1 MNTVNMSHNER
12 LRECKFRFDVERAQL
27 NHHFT
32 EQQHEISKALD
43 LARNERS
50 YWLSKLK
57 MGDDL
62 SLAKAKVDELTNRIA
77 ELHKEKNNL
86 DYDRRMR
93 IIDLQHRN
101 HNEIDRIEQEAE
113 KGAES

>member
-1 MNTVNMSHNER
+1 MKDWNRESRELK
-12 LRECKFRFDVERAQL
+12 LRYDMKRAQL
-27 NHHFT
+27 NHHYT

-57 MGDDL
+57 MAEDIG
-62 SLAKAKVDELTNRIA
+62 LAKAEVDRLTNRIA
-77 ELHKEKNNL
+77 ELHKERNNL
-86 DYDRRMR
+86 DYERRMR

-113 KGAES
+113 KGGEL